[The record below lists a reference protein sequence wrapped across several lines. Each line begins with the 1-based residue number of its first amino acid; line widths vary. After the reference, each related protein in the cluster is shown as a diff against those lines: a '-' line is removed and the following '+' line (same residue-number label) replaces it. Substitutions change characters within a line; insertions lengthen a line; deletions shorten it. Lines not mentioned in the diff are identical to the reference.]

1 MRAPAYLI
9 PIDRP
14 NPEPGSV
21 LIESVPTPVFF
32 AHLLHANRYITTHQL
47 QGRLSLE
54 STIGGGASS
63 DD

>member
-1 MRAPAYLI
+1 MRGPAYLI

-21 LIESVPTPVFF
+21 LIESVPTPFF
-32 AHLLHANRYITTHQL
+32 WRICFTRTGYITTHQV